1 MRPQREPLRLTEAWP
16 APAQRPSAQGRFPVA
31 PAAWQQVGHVCP
43 LGMPCPF
50 HTKMAPL
57 GGQHLRTPGCTP
69 TSHQEGSSPG
79 PLQALWTHSLWTT
92 EASRP
97 PPPHRPARSP
107 VPAAPG
113 QRFCTVSSAVS
124 HLSSAIVRRGP
135 PWGSQL
141 SQGAAV
147 PGFLHPQQTP
157 TLSTGFLLVSG
168 LGSARPGNHSRQR
181 VAPERSWDR
190 SQHSTHSRS
199 CPGTPSGRAWSSRAG
214 GFLEEVPRFGQEGG
228 AVGPRPGISQADTQ
242 RAPGCWTCFT

>member
-1 MRPQREPLRLTEAWP
+1 MSVHSACPVLFTRKWHHWAGSTSGPQAAPPPATRKDPLLVP
-16 APAQRPSAQGRFPVA
+16 SRPSGHTPCGRRK
-31 PAAWQQVGHVCP
+31 H
-43 LGMPCPF
+43 LGL
-50 HTKMAPL
+50 HRL
-57 GGQHLRTPGCTP
+57 IGL
-69 TSHQEGSSPG
+69 PG
-79 PLQALWTHSLWTT
+79 PQYLLPQGSVSA
-92 EASRP
+92 
-97 PPPHRPARSP
+97 
-107 VPAAPG
+107 
-113 QRFCTVSSAVS
+113 VSSAVS

-157 TLSTGFLLVSG
+157 ALSTGFLLVSG

-228 AVGPRPGISQADTQ
+228 AVGPRPGISQADTR
-242 RAPGCWTCFT
+242 RAPGCWTCFTQGMV